1 LPHRG
6 KNARTYAVLLLFI
19 GLRGFGNLWLAM
31 GARHFPRALSV
42 NPSAYLGSML
52 EPLVA
57 LGIAA
62 LILALFARLA
72 LLSLADLAFV
82 LPVTAV
88 GYVLAAVLGKF
99 FLAERV
105 SPQRW
110 LATLLIFA
118 GAALVGST
126 TQDTTSHSTARQG
139 EAE

>member
-1 LPHRG
+1 
-6 KNARTYAVLLLFI
+6 
-19 GLRGFGNLWLAM
+19 M
-31 GARHFPRALSV
+31 
-42 NPSAYLGSML
+42 
-52 EPLVA
+52 A

-126 TQDTTSHSTARQG
+126 TQDTTSHSTAGRG

>member
-1 LPHRG
+1 MPPPG
-6 KNARTYAVLLLFI
+6 KTARTYAVLLLFI

-31 GARHFPRALSV
+31 GARHFPRVLSI
-42 NPSAYLGSML
+42 NPSAYVGSML

-57 LGIAA
+57 LGIAM

-72 LLSLADLAFV
+72 LLSLADLGFV

-88 GYVLAAVLGKF
+88 GYIVAAVLGKF
-99 FLAERV
+99 FLAEHV

-110 LATLLIFA
+110 LATVLIFA

-126 TQDTTSHSTARQG
+126 SHNTTHPGTAQ
-139 EAE
+139 

>member
-1 LPHRG
+1 
-6 KNARTYAVLLLFI
+6 VLLLFI

-62 LILALFARLA
+62 LILSLFTRLA

-88 GYVLAAVLGKF
+88 GYVLAAVLGKY
-99 FLAERV
+99 FLAENV

-110 LATLLIFA
+110 MATLLIFA

-126 TQDTTSHSTARQG
+126 TQDTTSPRSAPQG